1 MLLQVNQVSK
11 WYGKAMGL
19 QNVSFEVERGE
30 IIGIVGESGSGK
42 STLLRLIAGL
52 DDTTTG
58 EIYFEGQQ
66 IEGRSQQLIAGHKAI
81 KLVQQDFQLMP
92 RHKIN
97 ENIGYYLRHL
107 TNPDYEKAIANYL
120 TRFELEACANKL
132 PAELSGGQQQRTAL
146 AVALAASPELLLLDE
161 PFSHLDMRL
170 KHSIKQSL
178 LEELQENGTTAIIV
192 THDIY
197 DALALTNRIV
207 IMQEGRVVR
216 IDTAQN
222 IYQNP
227 ENEYVA
233 RLFGNTNILHITLFK
248 NMFTAQ
254 QVATLLS
261 SKVCVRA
268 ENWLIHTQHLQNS
281 FALEIE
287 QQHFMGFYYEVI
299 GKIKGH
305 KEKISVITQ
314 ERITQKVVYLT
325 VDFENILPLR

>member
-11 WYGKAMGL
+11 WYGKAIGL
-19 QNVSFEVERGE
+19 QNVSFEVKKGE

-66 IEGRSQQLIAGHKAI
+66 IEGRSQRLIAGHKAI

-92 RHKIN
+92 RHKIA

-107 TNPDYEKAIANYL
+107 PNPQYDQAIANYL

-178 LEELQENGTTAIIV
+178 LAELQENAITAIIV

-207 IMQEGRVVR
+207 IMQEGQVVR
-216 IDTAQN
+216 IDTAKN

-233 RLFGNTNILHITLFK
+233 RLFGNTNILPVQLFTHL
-248 NMFTAQ
+248 FSS
-254 QVATLLS
+254 QVLALLPT

-268 ENWLIHTQHLQNS
+268 ENWIIHTAFVENS
-281 FALEIE
+281 FAVEVE
-287 QQHFMGFYYEVI
+287 QQHFMGFYYELI
-299 GKIKGH
+299 GKMRGY
-305 KEKISVITQ
+305 EGKITVIAQ
-314 ERITQKVVYLT
+314 QYITESLIYLT
-325 VDFENILPLR
+325 VDFNNILPLK

>member
-11 WYGKAMGL
+11 WYGKAIGL
-19 QNVSFEVERGE
+19 QDVSFEVERGE

-52 DDTTTG
+52 DDATTG

-66 IEGRSQQLIAGHKAI
+66 IEGRSQRLIAGHKAI

-107 TNPDYEKAIANYL
+107 TNPDYEKAIDNYL
-120 TRFELEACANKL
+120 IRFELEACANKL

-178 LEELQENGTTAIIV
+178 LEELQENATTAIIV

-207 IMQEGRVVR
+207 IMQEGQVIR

-233 RLFGNTNILHITLFK
+233 RLFGNTNILPITLFK
-248 NMFTAQ
+248 NIFTAQ
-254 QVATLLS
+254 QLATLPS

-268 ENWLIHTQHLQNS
+268 ENWLIHTQHLQS
-281 FALEIE
+281 GFVLEIE
-287 QQHFMGFYYEVI
+287 QEHFMGFYYEVI

-314 ERITQKVVYLT
+314 KSITERLVYLT
-325 VDFENILPLR
+325 VEFENILPLR